1 MRKTIKSI
9 AEKCVNGKNTKYT
22 KRFAAAAVAIL
33 LAASVVIT
41 SIYNRSEAAENKE
54 TLMGIEKLRNNFSSE
69 EKAYTILEI
78 VPDRSAAEIGYFFE
92 GYEPALS
99 DWDADKQEWVS
110 WQQRLFDQ
118 TDLDGRKAFIAGKK
132 ANLKKYY
139 EKMGMLEAGKNVPVT
154 WDEGEYEESM
164 VPSPGYVGIKSPDY
178 ERTGYFAYGS
188 SGLDKYHVSFILATN
203 WSPNVV
209 NYAAYEVQPLKDL
222 SLETLDGGTP
232 IYYSPVSD
240 YQGTDTEFT
249 YVDTWENLKDEINV
263 NSNTSGGDKKK
274 DDESDKK
281 EDGSEE
287 DGDGEGKEDGT
298 GDDEKKDD
306 EGGETDDGDD
316 GKKDDEGGGTD
327 DGDDGNKDDGGSG
340 EDDQKKDDNTND
352 DNSGDG
358 DAGNGSESGGVVSQS
373 SWTKFVK
380 TMTNEQPQAE
390 SETGEGKDDSESG
403 SGGGTEGGGTQPGGS
418 ESGGGTGTEGGGGE
432 SGAGTGTEDGGGDP
446 GGGTGSNDPGA
457 GTGGDG
463 TGGDGDET
471 EGGDGDETDDKGEN
485 KPDQPDPTPKPT
497 PNPPTPTP
505 GPGDGTEDGDN
516 DGEEDDDE
524 ENLDPDEEEKEDGE
538 EDEEEKADEE
548 GKKKGNQKAQNTAIT
563 NDIKNYYVVKF
574 KRVKGS
580 DWENKTATY
589 PLYTASNIV
598 ASEHGEYSFIKEE
611 GEDTQKYT
619 FPDKMLYC
627 KGVFQ
632 NNEWFKKYVL
642 NMSEENFE
650 NFHVKVITLTPSE
663 LNAMSEEDLPAFDFL
678 YLNSGTRKDII
689 TVSEIQY
696 KAAAAEPDGTDG
708 GKSDGTDKTEEDSKE
723 DKEPDDTEN
732 PDEEDKETDDT
743 DTPDEEGG
751 NPDDT
756 QEPGDDTEKT
766 DEDDNAGQTPDDS
779 GEGNGG
785 SEKTPDDGGSQ
796 TPDDTNGNDGGQT
809 SGSTDQGTGN
819 TETSGNTGSTNAGK
833 NNSSNLLNTSGWMA
847 YISQTESGQST
858 ETGKSLTDDKQDA
871 TGDKKDSTE
880 DKKDAADDKKD
891 SADDKKDAADD
902 KKDSTEDKKDSADD
916 KQDTTDDK
924 KDSAD
929 DKQDTT
935 DDKKDSADDKQDTTD
950 DKKDTPDK
958 EQDSEENKDPA
969 KGEEGEPGEED
980 TSEEGE
986 PDEED
991 PSDEDKSDEEDT
1003 DSKEET
1009 EKKDKASLIGTYGL
1023 ARESQ
1028 ELNDSVKNYIFE
1040 RTVARKLPCL
1050 VDGAILFEKD
1060 ADSGKIEWKVMEDGE
1075 TIGYTNI
1082 YMLALMMC
1090 QPSLENDLTGVGKE
1104 NLQKSIVEDADKNF
1118 TTDQV
1123 YCRFGYSRSVTTSDG
1138 NGGTTESTIMDS
1150 IINDSFFQPTIYKEG
1165 TDMEEG
1171 YQNVLDEIQLENL
1184 YREADTSG
1192 SFKALSTNI
1201 SQAEALRHILN
1212 YQSSRRADAKKS
1224 IKVLEIQPALTSKP
1238 ELTKEQIQKWA
1249 PGVEEVETTIMT
1261 TAEFIGKIDKI
1272 NEIYD
1277 LIYLGTSKEHLN
1289 LSNWITDTGK
1299 SKNGQYLGSTVF
1311 NDSDM
1316 DGLIY
1321 YNVGDK
1327 RVVNLTMS
1335 GLLDSEYKNG
1345 RTWFYNFVR
1354 YGGNDI
1360 TKEKKDALLSFLN
1373 GSYPVIVS
1381 DEFMEQPVTLF
1392 ETTKFSGR
1400 RGTLDVGEYTQKD
1413 LENLQIYAGTGD
1425 KGISSLKVKQ
1435 GYRITVFSGTNF
1447 DGQKYTFEAKDKSL
1461 EVPVFSVNHEYLN
1474 KQSLNNNCQSVIVEK
1489 IEDSNPVKAID
1500 GDHIDNSSYIYE
1512 FVNTALKK
1520 KYMNFYVKG
1529 DIDETGSELFKFYLN
1544 RPKASLVDFTA
1555 NGMQESTT
1563 GNTAPINDVYY
1574 IYPNSAGRY
1583 TLQYNFTIKNEGAAS
1598 MDTRYYCKLYID
1610 VNADGKF
1617 SDSEEVTDIVMLNRQ
1632 TGGGVSPDELYAG
1645 VAYSITREVPS
1656 GYKGL
1661 LPWKIEVCQINNTN
1675 IYASMQG
1682 YTKLNGLDRETL
1694 KICQINK
1701 NGSDVISLKHEVE
1714 TKGRHF
1720 NTLIYGG
1727 TYNGVNYPGITDDF
1741 LIDVTTI
1748 NISEFEREYNRNHDY
1763 LKQYN
1768 MLILGFSDMYGD
1780 FSGDNQT
1787 GPMSAIV
1794 EFINSGK
1801 SVLLAHDTTS
1811 FFNNPVV
1818 DGQELGYP
1826 WRNNLKALRSYS
1838 NDTRN
1843 AATLNKYI
1851 RPLVGMDRYGVQS
1864 VSAVKRGVT
1873 LHEGDAGWDEL
1884 MSSGK
1889 EVAYKPKS
1897 GRTETVPEAHGYTY
1911 ALVSAKDRKAERES
1925 VSDIEFT
1932 KWNLYE
1938 SNYGNYD
1945 NVAFTNRYVN
1955 QRFDDCYYWENWD
1968 GKDNGQLDNVNNGE
1982 VYNVHVTQVNKG
1994 QITEYPYKLQEE
2006 FEVAQTH
2013 SQYYQLDYTADDDG
2027 DGQSDLVV
2035 WYCLGGRTSPTGHSD
2050 WTTTIYSQSPNDV
2063 RNNYY
2068 IYNKGNITYTG
2079 MGHARKLNDYNA
2091 YYTFEEAKLF
2101 INTIIASYQA
2111 GVKPPSITVL
2121 EDGRE
2126 DAAQLKTLYRYY
2138 DEGNMID
2145 LSLNAATESY
2155 ENLYFTVRDLNF
2167 VKGTRMI
2174 ASHVYYQTDSGSE
2187 VINVDGEE
2195 VRVNKFEDYIF
2206 NALDNSP
2213 VSAGELASGGIYYI
2227 QVPKS
2232 VLSDCENGLDIYF
2245 EAQSTITT
2253 NTTTQNVYVTD
2264 KVYAKLQVF
2273 RAYLFD
2279 LD

>member
-1 MRKTIKSI
+1 
-9 AEKCVNGKNTKYT
+9 
-22 KRFAAAAVAIL
+22 
-33 LAASVVIT
+33 
-41 SIYNRSEAAENKE
+41 
-54 TLMGIEKLRNNFSSE
+54 
-69 EKAYTILEI
+69 
-78 VPDRSAAEIGYFFE
+78 
-92 GYEPALS
+92 
-99 DWDADKQEWVS
+99 
-110 WQQRLFDQ
+110 
-118 TDLDGRKAFIAGKK
+118 
-132 ANLKKYY
+132 
-139 EKMGMLEAGKNVPVT
+139 
-154 WDEGEYEESM
+154 
-164 VPSPGYVGIKSPDY
+164 
-178 ERTGYFAYGS
+178 
-188 SGLDKYHVSFILATN
+188 
-203 WSPNVV
+203 
-209 NYAAYEVQPLKDL
+209 
-222 SLETLDGGTP
+222 
-232 IYYSPVSD
+232 
-240 YQGTDTEFT
+240 
-249 YVDTWENLKDEINV
+249 
-263 NSNTSGGDKKK
+263 
-274 DDESDKK
+274 K
-281 EDGSEE
+281 ED
-287 DGDGEGKEDGT
+287 
-298 GDDEKKDD
+298 
-306 EGGETDDGDD
+306 
-316 GKKDDEGGGTD
+316 
-327 DGDDGNKDDGGSG
+327 N
-340 EDDQKKDDNTND
+340 
-352 DNSGDG
+352 
-358 DAGNGSESGGVVSQS
+358 
-373 SWTKFVK
+373 
-380 TMTNEQPQAE
+380 
-390 SETGEGKDDSESG
+390 
-403 SGGGTEGGGTQPGGS
+403 
-418 ESGGGTGTEGGGGE
+418 
-432 SGAGTGTEDGGGDP
+432 
-446 GGGTGSNDPGA
+446 
-457 GTGGDG
+457 
-463 TGGDGDET
+463 
-471 EGGDGDETDDKGEN
+471 
-485 KPDQPDPTPKPT
+485 
-497 PNPPTPTP
+497 
-505 GPGDGTEDGDN
+505 
-516 DGEEDDDE
+516 
-524 ENLDPDEEEKEDGE
+524 
-538 EDEEEKADEE
+538 
-548 GKKKGNQKAQNTAIT
+548 
-563 NDIKNYYVVKF
+563 
-574 KRVKGS
+574 
-580 DWENKTATY
+580 
-589 PLYTASNIV
+589 AS
-598 ASEHGEYSFIKEE
+598 K
-611 GEDTQKYT
+611 
-619 FPDKMLYC
+619 
-627 KGVFQ
+627 
-632 NNEWFKKYVL
+632 
-642 NMSEENFE
+642 
-650 NFHVKVITLTPSE
+650 
-663 LNAMSEEDLPAFDFL
+663 
-678 YLNSGTRKDII
+678 
-689 TVSEIQY
+689 
-696 KAAAAEPDGTDG
+696 
-708 GKSDGTDKTEEDSKE
+708 
-723 DKEPDDTEN
+723 
-732 PDEEDKETDDT
+732 
-743 DTPDEEGG
+743 
-751 NPDDT
+751 
-756 QEPGDDTEKT
+756 
-766 DEDDNAGQTPDDS
+766 
-779 GEGNGG
+779 
-785 SEKTPDDGGSQ
+785 
-796 TPDDTNGNDGGQT
+796 
-809 SGSTDQGTGN
+809 
-819 TETSGNTGSTNAGK
+819 
-833 NNSSNLLNTSGWMA
+833 
-847 YISQTESGQST
+847 
-858 ETGKSLTDDKQDA
+858 
-871 TGDKKDSTE
+871 
-880 DKKDAADDKKD
+880 
-891 SADDKKDAADD
+891 
-902 KKDSTEDKKDSADD
+902 
-916 KQDTTDDK
+916 
-924 KDSAD
+924 
-929 DKQDTT
+929 
-935 DDKKDSADDKQDTTD
+935 
-950 DKKDTPDK
+950 
-958 EQDSEENKDPA
+958 
-969 KGEEGEPGEED
+969 EED
-980 TSEEGE
+980 TSKEDNTSKEEDTSKEDNVSKEEDTSKEDNASKEEDTSKEDNESKGDNDSEDGETPVEGE
-986 PDEED
+986 TPSEED
-991 PSDEDKSDEEDT
+991 PTE
-1003 DSKEET
+1003 EET
-1009 EKKDKASLIGTYGL
+1009 EKDPEEGSSEEEKKPQNTVSEVSAYSL
-1023 ARESQ
+1023 ARQNLSETAM
-1028 ELNDSVKNYIFE
+1028 KRIFE
-1040 RTVARKLPCL
+1040 RVQANALPCL
-1050 VDGAILFEKD
+1050 VDGAILFDKD
-1060 ADSGKIEWKVMEDGE
+1060 AESGQITVKKEGSS
-1075 TIGYTNI
+1075 TITNTGI
-1082 YMLALMMC
+1082 FRLAAMLC
-1090 QPSLENDLTGVGKE
+1090 QSSLETDLISVGIDALRKG
-1104 NLQKSIVEDADKNF
+1104 IVDDQDKNF

-1123 YCRFGYSRSVTTSDG
+1123 YCRFGYDVITSKNEDNTDTGNGGDTGTDTDPDDG
-1138 NGGTTESTIMDS
+1138 NGGNTGTGTDAEGDSGEGTGTGGGTETDSGNTDTTEVMDS
-1150 IINDSFFQPTIYKEG
+1150 IINSSFFQPTIYRDG
-1165 TDMEEG
+1165 ADMEPG
-1171 YQNVLDEIQLENL
+1171 YQKVLDEIQLENL

-1192 SFKALSTNI
+1192 SFSPLSTNI

-1212 YQSSRRADAKKS
+1212 YQFSRSVETKKS
-1224 IKVLEIQPALTSKP
+1224 IKVLEIQPALTSTP
-1238 ELTKEQIQKWA
+1238 TLTKEQIQKWA

-1289 LSNWITDTGK
+1289 LSNWVTNTGI
-1299 SKNGQYLGSTVF
+1299 SRDRQYLGTTVF

-1354 YGGNDI
+1354 YSGNDI

-1373 GSYPVIVS
+1373 GSYPIIVS

-1392 ETTKFSGR
+1392 ENNNFTGR
-1400 RGTLDVGEYTQKD
+1400 RGTLAVGEYNQAA
-1413 LENLQIYAGTGD
+1413 LAAQQIYARQDTR
-1425 KGISSLKVKQ
+1425 GISSLKVKQ
-1435 GYRITVFSGTNF
+1435 GYRVTLFEENNF
-1447 DGQKYTFEAKDKSL
+1447 GGGQHVFEARDKSL
-1461 EVPVFSVNHEYLN
+1461 EIPVLSSVPFSSTDKRTWDNR
-1474 KQSLNNNCQSVIVEK
+1474 CQSIIVEK
-1489 IEDSNPVKAID
+1489 IEDANSVKAID

-1512 FVNTALKK
+1512 FVDTALKK
-1520 KYMNFYVKG
+1520 NYMNFYVEG

-1544 RPKASLVDFTA
+1544 RPKASLVNFTA
-1555 NGMQESTT
+1555 NGMKEEASDNGT
-1563 GNTAPINDVYY
+1563 PINDVYY
-1574 IYPNSAGRY
+1574 ISPNAAGRY
-1583 TLQYNFTIKNEGAAS
+1583 TLQYSFEIRNEGAAS

-1826 WRNNLKALRSYS
+1826 WRNNLRALRSYS

-1864 VSAVKRGVT
+1864 ISAVKRGVA

-1884 MSSGK
+1884 MSSGR

-1911 ALVSAKDRKAERES
+1911 ALISAKDRKAEAERGY
-1925 VSDIEFT
+1925 SDIEFS

-1938 SNYGNYD
+1938 SGYGNYD
-1945 NVAFTNRYVN
+1945 NVAFTNQYVN

-2035 WYCLGGRTSPTGHSD
+2035 WYCLGGRTSPTGHSE
-2050 WTTTIYSQSPNDV
+2050 WTNTIYSQSPNDV

-2111 GVKPPSITVL
+2111 GVKPPSITIL

-2138 DEGNMID
+2138 DEGNMIS
-2145 LSLNAATESY
+2145 LSDAASTESY

-2167 VKGTRMI
+2167 VKGTRTI

-2195 VRVNKFEDYIF
+2195 IRVNKFDDYIF
-2206 NALDNSP
+2206 NAVDNSP

-2227 QVPKS
+2227 QAPKS